1 MIKIRTAFKKD
12 PVLYISGILAI
23 ISAFLVPP
31 DTAYFSYID
40 FRVLALLFSL
50 MCVMNGFQQ
59 IGFFQKLA
67 VFVLSKTEN
76 TRQLA
81 GVLVFLCFFMSML
94 ITNDVSL
101 ITFVPFTVLI
111 LTITGQEKLMIFV
124 IVLQTIAANLG
135 SMLTPIGNPQ
145 NLYLYSLSGMSFSGF
160 LGIMLPYTL
169 LSALLLLLF
178 LFLKPGE
185 KVYLQEIF
193 AETGPMR
200 RRPLITYT
208 LLFFLCLGCVLHLI
222 CWQAVLVIVTVVLL
236 FTDRGLLRRADYGLL
251 ATFVFF
257 FIFIGNMGRLP
268 VIVDLLRTVLS
279 GHELPVAI
287 LASQGISNVPA
298 AILLSGFT
306 KNYLPLLVGVNI
318 GGLGT
323 LIASL
328 ASLISYKQYAQTPGC
343 EKGRYLSHFTGLN
356 LVFLAA
362 LTCLAL
368 FLL

>member
-1 MIKIRTAFKKD
+1 MKKIRTAFKKD

-111 LTITGQEKLMIFV
+111 LTITGQEKLMVFV

-145 NLYLYSLSGMSFSGF
+145 NL
-160 LGIMLPYTL
+160 
-169 LSALLLLLF
+169 
-178 LFLKPGE
+178 
-185 KVYLQEIF
+185 
-193 AETGPMR
+193 
-200 RRPLITYT
+200 
-208 LLFFLCLGCVLHLI
+208 
-222 CWQAVLVIVTVVLL
+222 
-236 FTDRGLLRRADYGLL
+236 
-251 ATFVFF
+251 
-257 FIFIGNMGRLP
+257 
-268 VIVDLLRTVLS
+268 
-279 GHELPVAI
+279 
-287 LASQGISNVPA
+287 
-298 AILLSGFT
+298 
-306 KNYLPLLVGVNI
+306 
-318 GGLGT
+318 
-323 LIASL
+323 
-328 ASLISYKQYAQTPGC
+328 
-343 EKGRYLSHFTGLN
+343 
-356 LVFLAA
+356 
-362 LTCLAL
+362 
-368 FLL
+368 